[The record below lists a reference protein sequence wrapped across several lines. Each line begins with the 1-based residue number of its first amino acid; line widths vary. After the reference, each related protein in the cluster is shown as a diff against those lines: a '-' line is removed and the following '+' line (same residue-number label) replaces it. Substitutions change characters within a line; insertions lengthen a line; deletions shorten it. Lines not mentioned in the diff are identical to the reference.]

1 MPRKSRLNVPGAV
14 YHVMARCLG
23 HVRLFPDDED
33 REFFL
38 SLLGRYLER
47 TGTQC
52 YAWAV
57 MDTHYHLV
65 LRLSDRELWE
75 LMKPLNMHY
84 AHYHRQRSGRRGPL
98 FMDRFKSIAT
108 QDQKYVQELVRYVH
122 LNPVRAGVCKDIDDL
137 NAYRWTGHSVLM
149 GKSRRAFQNTEAVL
163 RCFGV
168 TVVEARKRYR
178 EFLKEGITSDTSADT
193 LIDLVRKSN
202 AGKEG
207 GRSVSCWVIGDQEFV
222 KKALFSSETRRLRIS
237 RFERDGRCLE
247 HLAET
252 ISGKFGIDMSALRIR
267 HRGTKCSDARKG
279 FAYAAAK
286 EYHTPLG
293 IIAEYL
299 DVGRT
304 AVSAMCREE
313 KEILEKYKINI

>member
-1 MPRKSRLNVPGAV
+1 MCQI
-14 YHVMARCLG
+14 Y
-23 HVRLFPDDED
+23 VRLFSGDED

-52 YAWAV
+52 YAWAL

-65 LRLSDRELWE
+65 VRLSDRELWE

-84 AHYHRQRSGRRGPL
+84 AYYHRQKSGRHGPL

-122 LNPVRAGVCKDIDDL
+122 LNPVRAGVCKDIDELDG
-137 NAYRWTGHSVLM
+137 YHWSGHSVLM
-149 GKSRRAFQNTEAVL
+149 GKSKRSFQDTKTVL
-163 RCFGV
+163 MCFGGM
-168 TVVEARKRYR
+168 VVEARKKYR
-178 EFLKEGITSDTSADT
+178 EFLIKGIAGDTSEDT
-193 LIDLVRKSN
+193 LIELVRKSN
-202 AGKEG
+202 TGKEG
-207 GRSVSCWVIGDQEFV
+207 GRSVACWVIGDQEFV
-222 KKALFSSETRRLRIS
+222 KKALSSAAARRLRVS
-237 RFERDGRCLE
+237 RFERDGKSLE
-247 HLAET
+247 NLAE
-252 ISGKFGIDMSALRIR
+252 IICRKLGIPLSEIRIR

-286 EYHTPLG
+286 EFHAPLG
-293 IIAEYL
+293 SIAEYL

-304 AVSAMCREE
+304 AVSAMCREG
-313 KEILEKYKINI
+313 KNILEKYKIHI

>member
-52 YAWAV
+52 YV
-57 MDTHYHLV
+57 
-65 LRLSDRELWE
+65 
-75 LMKPLNMHY
+75 
-84 AHYHRQRSGRRGPL
+84 
-98 FMDRFKSIAT
+98 
-108 QDQKYVQELVRYVH
+108 
-122 LNPVRAGVCKDIDDL
+122 
-137 NAYRWTGHSVLM
+137 
-149 GKSRRAFQNTEAVL
+149 
-163 RCFGV
+163 
-168 TVVEARKRYR
+168 
-178 EFLKEGITSDTSADT
+178 
-193 LIDLVRKSN
+193 
-202 AGKEG
+202 
-207 GRSVSCWVIGDQEFV
+207 
-222 KKALFSSETRRLRIS
+222 
-237 RFERDGRCLE
+237 
-247 HLAET
+247 
-252 ISGKFGIDMSALRIR
+252 SALRIR

-304 AVSAMCREE
+304 AVSAMCREG
-313 KEILEKYKINI
+313 KEILERYKINI